1 MRNNKANRRVFT
13 VTELNKYVKGIFE
26 SDILL
31 NSILLQGEVS
41 NFKENNSGHIYFSLK
56 DEESAIN
63 VIFFKYKAKNI
74 PFKIENGMKVI
85 LMGSVT
91 LYEYTGSY
99 QLIGENAEPVGKG
112 AFQLAFEQL
121 KQKLF
126 EEGYFDEKYKKVT
139 PSYPK
144 TIGVVTSSTGAVI
157 HDFINIVN
165 RRNNTVKIVLAPSKV
180 QGLGASRTIC
190 SAIENLNKY
199 GVDLIIVARGGG
211 SIEDLWAYNEESTV
225 KAIFNSKTPIVSAVG
240 HETDYTLS
248 DFVADLRASTPSE
261 AAELSV
267 PNLYELFEDTKNKF
281 NSLNNIIEN
290 KINNERTNL
299 LKSYEYI
306 EKFEQQEVSK
316 VIDVFNELN
325 SIISKKLDFEKS
337 KQLNQIDK
345 LNLSN
350 PLNILSKGFSI
361 VEINNKRL
369 LSVKDVNN
377 NDKIKI
383 ILKDG
388 ELDAEVLK
396 VRKNNG

>member
-1 MRNNKANRRVFT
+1 MKNKRMNRRVFT

-26 SDILL
+26 NDMLL
-31 NSILLQGEVS
+31 NSILLQGEIS
-41 NFKENNSGHIYFSLK
+41 NYKENNSGHVYFSLK
-56 DEESAIN
+56 DEDSAIN
-63 VIFFKYKAKNI
+63 VIFFKHKIKNI

-85 LMGSVT
+85 LLGSIT

-121 KQKLF
+121 KEKLLA
-126 EEGYFDEKYKKVT
+126 EGYFDEKYKKSIPT
-139 PSYPK
+139 YPK
-144 TIGVVTSSTGAVI
+144 TIGIVTSSTGAVV
-157 HDFINIVN
+157 HDFINIVK
-165 RRNNTVKIVLAPSKV
+165 RRNNTIKIILAPSKV

-190 SAIENLNKY
+190 DAIESLNGY
-199 GVDLIIVARGGG
+199 GVDLIVVARGGG
-211 SIEDLWAYNEESTV
+211 SIEDLWAYNEENTV
-225 KAIFNSKTPIVSAVG
+225 KAIFNSEIPIISAVG

-267 PNLYELFEDTKNKF
+267 PNLHELLQSLKNKYDA
-281 NSLNNIIEN
+281 LNDNIEN
-290 KINNERTNL
+290 KVNNEKNQL

-306 EKFEQQEVSK
+306 CKFEQNEVSK
-316 VIDVFNELN
+316 ILGIFNELN
-325 SIISKKLDFEKS
+325 NIMVRKLDIEKN
-337 KQLNQIDK
+337 KQVNKIDK

-350 PLNILSKGFSI
+350 PLNILNKGFSI
-361 VEINNKRL
+361 TEFDNKRL

-377 NDKIKI
+377 NDKVKI

-388 ELDAEVLK
+388 ELDAKVLK